1 MILLISLA
9 VSAVFAVFAGQQLRK
24 RPAPFYV
31 GAVMIAA
38 ASVFVVWSGMRL
50 PTWIADWMI
59 PIFAR
64 GGLPGGLFIIVMW
77 TGAFPNGSKPVKYLF
92 PIRRQLSIIASILTL
107 GHNVAY
113 GKTYF
118 VRLLVSPA
126 SLSATTL
133 AAAVCSLVMLLIMLP
148 LFVTS
153 FLSVRKKMRPK
164 AWKRLQRS
172 AYVFYG
178 LLYCHILLLTL
189 PNALAGKPAYLL
201 TAFVYTSI
209 FSSYAVCRIMKALTK
224 KRNSARL
231 AQRQICAVGS
241 CLVLAVM
248 ILVAL
253 LLWNTR
259 HPLNE
264 TAGTEAGDLP
274 NILPEEPNVPSEDS
288 GILHDGVYTGSG
300 MGMNAKIT
308 VEVTISDGE
317 ISAITVLSSREDEP
331 YYSDALAV
339 IDDILSANSVE
350 VDTVSGATYS
360 SGGIIDAVEDAL
372 REAAKP

>member
-1 MILLISLA
+1 MILA
-9 VSAVFAVFAGQQLRK
+9 
-24 RPAPFYV
+24 
-31 GAVMIAA
+31 
-38 ASVFVVWSGMRL
+38 
-50 PTWIADWMI
+50 
-59 PIFAR
+59 
-64 GGLPGGLFIIVMW
+64 
-77 TGAFPNGSKPVKYLF
+77 
-92 PIRRQLSIIASILTL
+92 
-107 GHNVAY
+107 
-113 GKTYF
+113 
-118 VRLLVSPA
+118 
-126 SLSATTL
+126 
-133 AAAVCSLVMLLIMLP
+133 
-148 LFVTS
+148 
-153 FLSVRKKMRPK
+153 
-164 AWKRLQRS
+164 
-172 AYVFYG
+172 
-178 LLYCHILLLTL
+178 
-189 PNALAGKPAYLL
+189 
-201 TAFVYTSI
+201 
-209 FSSYAVCRIMKALTK
+209 
-224 KRNSARL
+224 
-231 AQRQICAVGS
+231 
-241 CLVLAVM
+241 
-248 ILVAL
+248 AL

-360 SGGIIDAVEDAL
+360 SGGIIDAVEYAL